1 MKKHVTNNVNWV
13 GINDWELRQFHGN
26 EYSTKRGSSYNSY
39 LVQEEKN
46 VLIDTVFVPF
56 AKEYVSN
63 LSKVIDLKKIDYII
77 MNHAEPDHSGAL
89 PELMKLIP
97 DTPIYCTENVLCGD
111 CGTNKY

>member
-1 MKKHVTNNVNWV
+1 MKKNVTNTVSWV

-56 AKEYVSN
+56 AKEYVAN
-63 LSKVIDLKKIDYII
+63 LANSSISTRLTT
-77 MNHAEPDHSGAL
+77 SS
-89 PELMKLIP
+89 
-97 DTPIYCTENVLCGD
+97 
-111 CGTNKY
+111 